1 MPPRGAARRPSAPC
15 GGWWRPK
22 GSPAAYAEAVKTLR
36 ILGDPQGAAAL
47 LRHALTVHPGS
58 KELKALA
65 DRDKIREEPA
75 RGPCS
80 GEWRTLF

>member
-1 MPPRGAARRPSAPC
+1 MVEAE
-15 GGWWRPK
+15 

-58 KELKALA
+58 KELRALA
-65 DRDKIREEPA
+65 
-75 RGPCS
+75 G
-80 GEWRTLF
+80 